1 MADPAHI
8 LVVEDEPLVSAT
20 VATALEDQFVVT
32 IAASA
37 TAAEQEL
44 EARRFAAVLLDCL
57 LPGGRAADVIAAAD
71 RKGIPVILMS
81 GAPDQINALAGGS
94 RPFVSKPFSIQQLS
108 EVLRR
113 VLG

>member
-8 LVVEDEPLVSAT
+8 LIVEDEPLVSAT
-20 VATALEDQFVVT
+20 VATALEDQFQVS

-37 TAAEQEL
+37 AAAEQEL
-44 EARRFAAVLLDCL
+44 GVGRFAAVLLDCL
-57 LPGGRAADVIAAAD
+57 LPGGRAADVISAAD
-71 RKGIPVILMS
+71 RHGIPVILMS
-81 GAPDQINALAGGS
+81 GAPDQIHALSGGD
-94 RPFVSKPFSIQQLS
+94 RPFVSKPFSLAELS